1 MNKFRDKLQN
11 FMDGRY
17 GVDQLGRFT
26 MFAALASIIVS
37 FFVAGLIFSTIA
49 ILLLVWSYYRM
60 FSRNHAKRWAENERF
75 LGFWNRFL
83 GFFRGLFRPLRDR
96 EHRYFRCPALQKTA
110 AGAHGAR
117 EIFPSTVLG
126 AIRILSGIPDSEERL
141 CSDILQ

>member
-26 MFAALASIIVS
+26 MFAALAAIIVS
-37 FFVAGLIFSTIA
+37 FFVAGLIFSTVA

-96 EHRYFRCPALQKTA
+96 EHRYFKCPHCKKQLRVPKGKGNISIHCPRCHTD
-110 AGAHGAR
+110 
-117 EIFPSTVLG
+117 F
-126 AIRILSGIPDSEERL
+126 IRHT
-141 CSDILQ
+141 